1 MQRISIVSIFF
12 LAFMVIPWVRAE
24 ENKEAAWTRFR
35 GPNGSGTAIKSGLG
49 LPWLPTG
56 VRQVPLPGVGHG
68 SPSVY
73 NDTAF
78 LLSADPKDATRYL
91 LAIDLKTGA
100 ERWKR
105 SYSSVPH
112 KLHKFS
118 SYASSTPCVD
128 AERVYFAWADP
139 EHTIVRALSHDGS
152 EVWVRDFGRYVT
164 QHGFGMSPIRV
175 DDLVLLLNTQDAEE
189 LPPGVAPGSDRMI
202 ALNAKSGET
211 VWETQLPTTRVCYG
225 VPCVWEHEGKKELV
239 CITTGEGMFGMDLS
253 TGAVLWNHDCFS
265 QRICS
270 SAFLVGDLLI
280 GSHGSGGGKDNRL
293 IAFDLSKKQ
302 ERFQI
307 AKKSVAPYVPTPV
320 ATGDTLFL
328 WSDAG
333 IVSAV
338 DLIDGNTIWSMRI
351 GGDFSSSPIIVGDKL
366 LNVSHTGAVTILSAS
381 REFQKIATIET
392 DLTVRS
398 TMVPAGD
405 RLLLRGDSQLWII
418 SNPTSP

>member
-1 MQRISIVSIFF
+1 
-12 LAFMVIPWVRAE
+12 
-24 ENKEAAWTRFR
+24 
-35 GPNGSGTAIKSGLG
+35 
-49 LPWLPTG
+49 
-56 VRQVPLPGVGHG
+56 
-68 SPSVY
+68 
-73 NDTAF
+73 
-78 LLSADPKDATRYL
+78 
-91 LAIDLKTGA
+91 
-100 ERWKR
+100 
-105 SYSSVPH
+105 
-112 KLHKFS
+112 
-118 SYASSTPCVD
+118 
-128 AERVYFAWADP
+128 
-139 EHTIVRALSHDGS
+139 
-152 EVWVRDFGRYVT
+152 
-164 QHGFGMSPIRV
+164 
-175 DDLVLLLNTQDAEE
+175 
-189 LPPGVAPGSDRMI
+189 
-202 ALNAKSGET
+202 
-211 VWETQLPTTRVCYG
+211 
-225 VPCVWEHEGKKELV
+225 
-239 CITTGEGMFGMDLS
+239 
-253 TGAVLWNHDCFS
+253 
-265 QRICS
+265 
-270 SAFLVGDLLI
+270 
-280 GSHGSGGGKDNRL
+280 L